1 MASQQQFQELID
13 NGQFDSIS
21 YFPKINPD
29 EDFPINCSF
38 AFKPFAF
45 VWDVQSDNEKMSSIY
60 NLCEN
65 EAIVANDAEELDYWR
80 SPARIENKIG
90 LEILKLSKILKIH

>member
-29 EDFPINCSF
+29 EDFPINCSLSLSTRF
-38 AFKPFAF
+38 VVIERIQAFCIQAEFYSLIEFCRF
-45 VWDVQSDNEKMSSIY
+45 VHLNGMTNNSMVFH
-60 NLCEN
+60 
-65 EAIVANDAEELDYWR
+65 
-80 SPARIENKIG
+80 
-90 LEILKLSKILKIH
+90 IL